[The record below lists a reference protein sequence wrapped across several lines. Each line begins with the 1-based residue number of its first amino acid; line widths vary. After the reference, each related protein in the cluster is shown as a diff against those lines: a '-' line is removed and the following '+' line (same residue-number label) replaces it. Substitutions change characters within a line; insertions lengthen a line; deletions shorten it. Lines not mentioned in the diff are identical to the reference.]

1 MVASATIRGQFL
13 PMSPALREFPLMRR
27 PEIWLSFVALMV
39 LIPQP
44 GWGQDPPE
52 PPVGARVGS
61 PVAAGPE
68 VIRRIFDV
76 ELDPVDPAQLAGLP
90 DDAKPQPLTWERVF
104 DLALIQARSAD
115 HPRFAELDPTE
126 LADQAQR
133 VARDDFNR
141 FRADFAANSTF
152 RDLAAD
158 FLHLQARLLE
168 IESHRRIIALHECW
182 TAILQELINGDNP
195 GVNLLFIDA
204 AKSAGNRVR
213 LDWLRSVESYR
224 NELDEFKVKLGLAPS
239 AAVTVAGSS
248 LASFQET
255 FKRIDRW
262 SIRGQGDLAA
272 LDSIV
277 NQLPGLGDIVI
288 EGRSIFAELDE
299 SPDRL
304 GDVLA
309 LATRV
314 ARACPIKGPETT
326 DSREFRVRQRVRH
339 LAELRYEY
347 RSALKDTVL
356 ALRVLDG
363 TFDQV
368 LAPPTEDI
376 PKRVIATAQSLI
388 SQSAL
393 INAWRNRIVTL
404 WVDMTSEQLALQRDL
419 GLFPATD
426 WAGFFDQ
433 FTARPP
439 APVVE
444 STSRVE
450 PAPPSPPPVAPAPP
464 TNPAPPPAPPGG

>member
-1 MVASATIRGQFL
+1 
-13 PMSPALREFPLMRR
+13 MRR
-27 PEIWLSFVALMV
+27 PSLWSGIVALMV
-39 LIPQP
+39 LVPQP
-44 GWGQDPPE
+44 GRGQDQPG
-52 PPVGARVGS
+52 GAGS
-61 PVAAGPE
+61 D
-68 VIRRIFDV
+68 ILRRIFDV
-76 ELDPVDPAQLAGLP
+76 QLDPVDPARLAGLP
-90 DDAKPQPLTWERVF
+90 GDVKPEPLTWERVF
-104 DLALIQARSAD
+104 DLALIHARSAD
-115 HPRFAELDPTE
+115 HPRFTTLDPAA
-126 LADQAQR
+126 LADQARR
-133 VARDDFNR
+133 VGRDDFNQ
-141 FRADFAANSTF
+141 FRADFAAKPTF
-152 RDLAAD
+152 RDLVAD

-168 IESHRRIIALHECW
+168 IESHRRIIALRECW
-182 TAILQELINGDNP
+182 TAILQELIDGDNP

-213 LDWLRSVESYR
+213 LDWLRSVESYQ

-255 FKRIDRW
+255 FERIDRW

-277 NQLPGLGDIVI
+277 NQLPALGDVQI

-309 LATRV
+309 VATRV
-314 ARACPIKGPETT
+314 ARDRPIKEPETT

-339 LAELRYEY
+339 LTELRYEY

-368 LAPPTEDI
+368 LAPPTADI

-393 INAWRNRIVTL
+393 INAWRNRIVSL
-404 WVDMTSEQLALQRDL
+404 WVDMTTEQFALQRDL

-433 FTARPP
+433 LTARPP
-439 APVVE
+439 APL
-444 STSRVE
+444 VE
-450 PAPPSPPPVAPAPP
+450 PDPPTIPAPAPP
-464 TNPAPPPAPPGG
+464 PPNLVNPPR